1 MFTTCTHNLQMNMT
15 MMTRSLKDIYTYE
28 KQALDLI
35 PKDHPHKEELE
46 SLLIEQVND
55 ELKDHANTR
64 TN

>member
-1 MFTTCTHNLQMNMT
+1 MNMT
-15 MMTRSLKDIYTYE
+15 MTTRSLKDIYTYE